1 MISIPASRLPARPG
15 CTYTRLAALASTL
28 AALAVLLAPA
38 PARAETIGGNPGP
51 AHNYVC
57 PHADGKPALAC
68 YLDAVVHLYTMCR
81 DVKAIE
87 NIEFGYEK
95 STEGT
100 NGAKTE
106 YCLDKQKE
114 NIRKPF
120 FAALKQAKIS
130 RQAEAALKALQAA
143 WLSALANLQWRQGES
158 DAAYKSR
165 VVQPYEEFGD
175 RIAGIEASYTE
186 VALHSPSPTH
196 AARERRVIRHAAPHT
211 PEPRAAAPKHEANA
225 N

>member
-1 MISIPASRLPARPG
+1 MSSIPASRPPPPAG
-15 CTYTRLAALASTL
+15 CAYARGPAVRLGVLAGMLAAGVALLVAGVALL
-28 AALAVLLAPA
+28 AAPV
-38 PARAETIGGNPGP
+38 ARAETIGGNPGP

-57 PHADGKPALAC
+57 PHADGKPALDC
-68 YLDAVVHLYTMCR
+68 YFDAVVHLYTMCR

-100 NGAKTE
+100 NGAKTD

-120 FAALKQAKIS
+120 LGALKQARIS
-130 RQAEAALKALQAA
+130 REAEASLQALQKT
-143 WLSALANLQWRQGES
+143 WLSALANLQWRHGES
-158 DAAYKSR
+158 DAAYRSR
-165 VVQPYEEFGD
+165 VVQPYHEFDD
-175 RIAGIEASYTE
+175 RIAAIRAVYTT
-186 VALHSPSPTH
+186 VATHKAKPSRI
-196 AARERRVIRHAAPHT
+196 A
-211 PEPRAAAPKHEANA
+211 HEANA